1 MFENKK
7 EKYHSNSNKFSNN
20 YNNTKNNNNK
30 NNIEDELST
39 FKKNNLFNLIN
50 NNDKINDDFLF
61 NNNDSNYSKSK
72 NKAYDYNQEFIKR
85 QNKYSDIDNNDDFQ
99 EKNDYNET
107 IFSSNRESDEISE
120 NQNKSK
126 SIGLFGNFGIQ
137 TNNDYTTFKNN
148 NPSTEV
154 NKYGIAVNISNY
166 ETKMSGVEESV
177 YFKIDLYSKLSNK
190 SWSVS
195 HKYMEFFELNL
206 IFEKYYVSPPFFMG
220 QGSMMTTDGVS
231 DIMHKK
237 TLLNQYIKEV
247 CNRSDLMT
255 SIYCVKFLKLENHYE
270 LLMSYYPKEL
280 YYFKD
285 QLVLPIS
292 VSYFL
297 EQANLLFIGCGKQYK
312 TVFNN
317 IMDKVKSFSPF
328 NFSGSNQKQLKLKK
342 NTQVKG
348 QFVIINIIKNFKN
361 KYLFEPLYAKP
372 LYTECSSMNFFKDKS
387 CLTIG
392 MYDGSVNIYK
402 IFINETTPETHG
414 NLVVEAGIF
423 QAHLKPVI
431 GTVVNFINGY
441 IYTMSKENCIKIFDI
456 NYQNYIKS
464 VSITVKPMTSML
476 YDEKSKM
483 LIIGDEMGRFYFIDL
498 FQDPVFP
505 SILKTFKGKT
515 ESVINK
521 IFFTKDK
528 ETMIASN
535 KTGIVNIYSVY
546 GFNSRNKINVE
557 YNKTLNVSRKYEIN
571 DIGFTER
578 GELLLAMDNGSILVY
593 YRDTDNI
600 EFVIDAHLYSIG
612 NIFVIEDK
620 HALLST
626 SEDKSVRMVEF
637 PNEYPAQVIR
647 KDLTNLNH
655 TNIKSRADNFD
666 YNNNKEN
673 EEEDYINE
681 ESNYN
686 YINNNNE
693 GMKEKYN
700 YNNNTNR
707 NNREQ
712 YTIMISEPMNKSYAN
727 IFSDDLDGWD
737 EAIEEYS

>member
-1 MFENKK
+1 MFENNQQKNKK
-7 EKYHSNSNKFSNN
+7 NSSYINN
-20 YNNTKNNNNK
+20 NQTNRNSLFNLVQNNNN
-30 NNIEDELST
+30 NNANEQNDFNEYS
-39 FKKNNLFNLIN
+39 NNTPNIN
-50 NNDKINDDFLF
+50 T
-61 NNNDSNYSKSK
+61 YSKPSQK
-72 NKAYDYNQEFIKR
+72 YDYNQEFLKR
-85 QNKYSDIDNNDDFQ
+85 QNNFNNSNNTNNSNNFLYNND
-99 EKNDYNET
+99 NTPLN
-107 IFSSNRESDEISE
+107 SNNLENNY
-120 NQNKSK
+120 NQNSRG
-126 SIGLFGNFGIQ
+126 IFGNFGMRSDNYNY
-137 TNNDYTTFKNN
+137 NNFSASD
-148 NPSTEV
+148 V
-154 NKYGIAVNISNY
+154 NKYGIAVSVSNS
-166 ETKMSGVEESV
+166 ESKMSGMEETIFYV
-177 YFKIDLYSKLSNK
+177 INLYSKLSNK

-195 HKYMEFFELNL
+195 HKYMDFFELNL
-206 IFEKYYVSPPFFMG
+206 IFDKYYVNPPFFPSSTLIG
-220 QGSMMTTDGVS
+220 NEGIS
-231 DIMHKK
+231 DINNRKSI
-237 TLLNQYIKEV
+237 LNQYIKDV

-255 SIYCVKFLKLENHYE
+255 SIYCVKFLKLENHFPT
-270 LLMSYYPKEL
+270 LMNHYPKEL

-292 VSYFL
+292 VSYFF
-297 EQANLLFIGCGKQYK
+297 EKANLLFLGCGKEYK
-312 TVFNN
+312 TVFNSLL
-317 IMDKVKSFSPF
+317 DKVKGMSPF
-328 NFSGSNQKQLKLKK
+328 NFGSSSNKQLKLKK

-348 QFVIINIIKNFKN
+348 QFVIINIIKNFQN
-361 KYLFEPLYAKP
+361 KFLFEPLYAQP
-372 LYTECSSMNFFKDKS
+372 LYTQCSSINFFQEKS

-402 IFINETTPETHG
+402 IFINETTPETQG

-456 NYQNYIKS
+456 NYQNFIKS
-464 VSITVKPMTSML
+464 VSITVKPMTTMH
-476 YDEKSKM
+476 YDEKTKM

-505 SILKTFKGKT
+505 SILKTFKGRT
-515 ESVINK
+515 ESPINK

-535 KTGIVNIYSVY
+535 KTGMVNIYSVY

-557 YNKTLNVSRKYEIN
+557 HNKTLNVSRKYDIN

-578 GELLLAMDNGSILVY
+578 GELLFAMDNGSIMVY

-637 PNEYPAQVIR
+637 PNDYPAQVIR
-647 KDLTNLNH
+647 KELTNLNH
-655 TNIKSRADNFD
+655 INIKNKVDNFD
-666 YNNNKEN
+666 VNNNKEN
-673 EEEDYINE
+673 EGQNYINE
-681 ESNYN
+681 ENNYSNNYN
-686 YINNNNE
+686 GE
-693 GMKEKYN
+693 MREKYN
-700 YNNNTNR
+700 YSNTNTNR

-712 YTIMISEPMNKSYAN
+712 FTIMIIEPMNKSYTN
-727 IFSDDLDGWD
+727 ICSDDLDGWD